1 MPQSSHE
8 GMTPNAIPMDGVQS
22 NAETAAAQRTRAQAE
37 LTALTPSPVLNP
49 SPALNSSSALNVSA
63 EPDAC
68 AQAESSLQSDS
79 SPQSD
84 SSTQSEFSPQSDS
97 GAVLDPAA
105 LTQAQAKARAQA
117 RKLQQLKLQAHAT
130 AGAAARFYPA
140 PEGREEVPLLSSEE
154 RDLFFRF
161 YPVTARQVTSIGKKL
176 RLPSNVQVTQPDG
189 SIQSFK
195 LKSATHDDRLALSV
209 AVKVVKRNLRSSLV
223 DRAVDYIFAPAGIT
237 REQHVST
244 RAQLDDL
251 APRHLIAWS
260 RESDLAVHQDAVAEA
275 QNAWGD
281 PSAAGFTVLDDT
293 QPLKL
298 NAALIKRLIQAL
310 GERRKRLP
318 EILRPCIDDL
328 IKFLC
333 QMLPSQIPEFIKL
346 VLGWL
351 KLSSKELLAALL
363 AFGRHLPDNFAF
375 VACVHPS
382 AYQQCGQDIHKLL
395 QSFVLEPKKR
405 AQSKRSQAKRKAASA
420 KTNTSTGTPRKQ
432 RSSQQAP
439 GATATA
445 ADSATASATTSKA
458 QAAAQPTAATQPMA
472 APPTAPYANSVHL
485 ELEDLMDL
493 AAADQQSDPTAAP
506 TLVPERAVAPHAAHS
521 QPAALSGD
529 VSADTSVPVTASGE
543 PDGAAGPTSAP
554 TEPFAAQAETPVPA
568 AQSGASAPMAPM
580 APASDADVSALSADA
595 DDDDADDEE
604 IEQVVAQLL
613 ARVEVQAELSA
624 TRKKEQH
631 ERKQRKAD
639 HKRERKQRQA
649 QRRRK

>member
-49 SPALNSSSALNVSA
+49 SPALNSSSALNLSA

-68 AQAESSLQSDS
+68 AQSDSSLQA
-79 SPQSD
+79 D
-84 SSTQSEFSPQSDS
+84 SSTQSDSSLQSDS

-105 LTQAQAKARAQA
+105 LAQAQAKARAQA

-154 RDLFFRF
+154 RDLLFRF
-161 YPVTARQVTSIGKKL
+161 YPVTARQVTGIGKKL

-189 SIQSFK
+189 SIQSVK
-195 LKSATHDDRLALSV
+195 MKPTTHDERLALSV

-237 REQHVST
+237 REQHVCT

-260 RESDLAVHQDAVAEA
+260 RESELAVHQDAVAEA

-328 IKFLC
+328 IKFLS

-420 KTNTSTGTPRKQ
+420 KTKTSTGTPRKQ

-458 QAAAQPTAATQPMA
+458 QAAAQPTTAA
-472 APPTAPYANSVHL
+472 PTAPDANSVHL

-493 AAADQQSDPTAAP
+493 AAADQQSASTSAPTSAPTATP
-506 TLVPERAVAPHAAHS
+506 TLVPERAVAPNAALS

-529 VSADTSVPVTASGE
+529 VDVSVPGSPSCA
-543 PDGAAGPTSAP
+543 PDGAAGPTFAP

-595 DDDDADDEE
+595 DDVDDEE
-604 IEQVVAQLL
+604 VEQVVAQLL
-613 ARVEVQAELSA
+613 ARVEVQAEQSA

>member
-1 MPQSSHE
+1 M
-8 GMTPNAIPMDGVQS
+8 
-22 NAETAAAQRTRAQAE
+22 
-37 LTALTPSPVLNP
+37 
-49 SPALNSSSALNVSA
+49 
-63 EPDAC
+63 
-68 AQAESSLQSDS
+68 
-79 SPQSD
+79 
-84 SSTQSEFSPQSDS
+84 
-97 GAVLDPAA
+97 
-105 LTQAQAKARAQA
+105 
-117 RKLQQLKLQAHAT
+117 
-130 AGAAARFYPA
+130 
-140 PEGREEVPLLSSEE
+140 
-154 RDLFFRF
+154 
-161 YPVTARQVTSIGKKL
+161 
-176 RLPSNVQVTQPDG
+176 
-189 SIQSFK
+189 
-195 LKSATHDDRLALSV
+195 
-209 AVKVVKRNLRSSLV
+209 
-223 DRAVDYIFAPAGIT
+223 
-237 REQHVST
+237 
-244 RAQLDDL
+244 
-251 APRHLIAWS
+251 
-260 RESDLAVHQDAVAEA
+260 HQDAVAEA

-328 IKFLC
+328 IKFLS

-405 AQSKRSQAKRKAASA
+405 AQSKRAQAKRKAASA
-420 KTNTSTGTPRKQ
+420 KTNTSTGTPCKQ

-472 APPTAPYANSVHL
+472 APPTAPTANSVHL

-493 AAADQQSDPTAAP
+493 AAADQQSAPTATPTATP
-506 TLVPERAVAPHAAHS
+506 TLVPERAVAPNAALS

-529 VSADTSVPVTASGE
+529 VDVSVPGSPSCA

-554 TEPFAAQAETPVPA
+554 TEPLAAQAETPVPA

-613 ARVEVQAELSA
+613 ARVEVQAEQSA
-624 TRKKEQH
+624 TRKREQH

>member
-1 MPQSSHE
+1 MGRPQRR
-8 GMTPNAIPMDGVQS
+8 G
-22 NAETAAAQRTRAQAE
+22 
-37 LTALTPSPVLNP
+37 
-49 SPALNSSSALNVSA
+49 
-63 EPDAC
+63 
-68 AQAESSLQSDS
+68 
-79 SPQSD
+79 
-84 SSTQSEFSPQSDS
+84 
-97 GAVLDPAA
+97 
-105 LTQAQAKARAQA
+105 
-117 RKLQQLKLQAHAT
+117 
-130 AGAAARFYPA
+130 
-140 PEGREEVPLLSSEE
+140 
-154 RDLFFRF
+154 
-161 YPVTARQVTSIGKKL
+161 
-176 RLPSNVQVTQPDG
+176 
-189 SIQSFK
+189 
-195 LKSATHDDRLALSV
+195 
-209 AVKVVKRNLRSSLV
+209 
-223 DRAVDYIFAPAGIT
+223 
-237 REQHVST
+237 
-244 RAQLDDL
+244 
-251 APRHLIAWS
+251 
-260 RESDLAVHQDAVAEA
+260 
-275 QNAWGD
+275 
-281 PSAAGFTVLDDT
+281 
-293 QPLKL
+293 
-298 NAALIKRLIQAL
+298 IQAL

-328 IKFLC
+328 IKFLS

-405 AQSKRSQAKRKAASA
+405 AQSKRAQAKRKAASA
-420 KTNTSTGTPRKQ
+420 KTKTSTGTPRKQ

-439 GATATA
+439 DATATA

-458 QAAAQPTAATQPMA
+458 QAAAQPSAATQPMA
-472 APPTAPYANSVHL
+472 APPTAPDANSVHL

-493 AAADQQSDPTAAP
+493 AAADQQSAPTATPTSAP
-506 TLVPERAVAPHAAHS
+506 TLVPERAVAPNAALS

-529 VSADTSVPVTASGE
+529 ADTSVPVTATGE
-543 PDGAAGPTSAP
+543 PDGAAGPTFAP

-568 AQSGASAPMAPM
+568 AQSGVSAPMAPM

-613 ARVEVQAELSA
+613 ARVEVQAEQSA
-624 TRKKEQH
+624 TRKREQH

>member
-8 GMTPNAIPMDGVQS
+8 SMTPNAIPMDGVQS
-22 NAETAAAQRTRAQAE
+22 NAESAAAQRTRAQAE

-49 SPALNSSSALNVSA
+49 SPALNSSSALNLSA

-68 AQAESSLQSDS
+68 AQ
-79 SPQSD
+79 SD
-84 SSTQSEFSPQSDS
+84 SSTQSESSLQSDS

-105 LTQAQAKARAQA
+105 LAQAQAKARAQA

-161 YPVTARQVTSIGKKL
+161 YPVTARQVTGIGKKL

-189 SIQSFK
+189 SIQSVK
-195 LKSATHDDRLALSV
+195 MKPTTHDERLALSV

-237 REQHVST
+237 REQHVCT

-251 APRHLIAWS
+251 SPRHLIAWS
-260 RESDLAVHQDAVAEA
+260 RESELAVHQDAVAEA

-328 IKFLC
+328 IKFLS

-405 AQSKRSQAKRKAASA
+405 AQSKRAQAKRKAASA

-458 QAAAQPTAATQPMA
+458 QAAAQPSAAAQPTAATQPMA
-472 APPTAPYANSVHL
+472 AAPTAPDANSVHL

-493 AAADQQSDPTAAP
+493 AAADQQSAPTATP
-506 TLVPERAVAPHAAHS
+506 TSVPERAVAPNAALS

-529 VSADTSVPVTASGE
+529 ADTSVPVTATGE
-543 PDGAAGPTSAP
+543 PDGAAGPTFAP
-554 TEPFAAQAETPVPA
+554 TEPLAAQAETPVPA

-613 ARVEVQAELSA
+613 ARVEVQAAQSA
-624 TRKKEQH
+624 TRKREQH